1 MKQDGV
7 YTSKKADETGA
18 GEREK
23 AAREILDV
31 LVKNHLHRLEASRLL
46 FNLSNDVER
55 QDPEVRISEIR
66 LSFCDD

>member
-1 MKQDGV
+1 MSLPNCEPTNYVPENVK
-7 YTSKKADETGA
+7 
-18 GEREK
+18 K

-46 FNLSNDVER
+46 FSLSNDVEG

>member
-1 MKQDGV
+1 MSLPDCEQTNYVPENVK
-7 YTSKKADETGA
+7 
-18 GEREK
+18 K